1 MATIYKIL
9 IAEKFLDLMK
19 NMYPSSIEQEKSKP
33 IFELIIV
40 EMLIR
45 NKENIFKTTKRKGN
59 YLKNH

>member
-1 MATIYKIL
+1 
-9 IAEKFLDLMK
+9 MK